1 MSVGVVITCGMLCGL
16 AGCVLPARLFERT
29 LQKSKICDV
38 SVLDGIMAIIVSFVF
53 MSLCVFVLYATAQEY
68 ILVFGSS
75 TVGAFLVFWG
85 IEAMRAMR
93 AMH

>member
-1 MSVGVVITCGMLCGL
+1 MKDEMQG
-16 AGCVLPARLFERT
+16 FERT

-38 SVLDGIMAIIVSFVF
+38 SVPDGIMAIIVSFVF
-53 MSLCVFVLYATAQEY
+53 MSLCVFVLYAMAQEY

-93 AMH
+93 AMR

>member
-1 MSVGVVITCGMLCGL
+1 
-16 AGCVLPARLFERT
+16 
-29 LQKSKICDV
+29 
-38 SVLDGIMAIIVSFVF
+38 MAIIVSFVF

-68 ILVFGSS
+68 ILVFGNS

-93 AMH
+93 AMR